1 MKITEPVWK
10 LFWSRHCTWWR
21 HQMET
26 FAASLAVCEENPP
39 VTGGFPSQRP
49 VTRSFDIF
57 YKRMNKQLSK
67 QSIRRWFET
76 PLRSLWRRCNEIST
90 WYTCFIQTSWQIRVK
105 SSANVRSVC
114 PLSCYTRSVF
124 DIRHCDDYPQLTSTD
139 GGRYPKPRQADY
151 NVVNSFHFIWRS
163 GTRRWHRLQ
172 MSCNYMIMSSNGNIF
187 RITDLFWKETTGYRW
202 ISLTKA
208 NDAELWCFL
217 WSAPEQTIEQT
228 TRRRW
233 FETTSRSLWHH
244 CNDLV

>member
-1 MKITEPVWK
+1 MDSLHKGQWRGALIFFIYAWTSNWANNRYAAGLRRHRARYDVAVMK
-10 LFWSRHCTWWR
+10 
-21 HQMET
+21 
-26 FAASLAVCEENPP
+26 
-39 VTGGFPSQRP
+39 
-49 VTRSFDIF
+49 
-57 YKRMNKQLSK
+57 
-67 QSIRRWFET
+67 
-76 PLRSLWRRCNEIST
+76 IST

-105 SSANVRSVC
+105 SSANVC

-139 GGRYPKPRQADY
+139 GGRCPKLRQADY